1 MRVHDPD
8 SGTVID
14 RFHPL
19 VRDWFRQRFGAPTP
33 PQAAGWK
40 EIARGRDTL
49 IAAPT
54 GSGKTLAAFLWSINR
69 LIALAEPSQ
78 DHTHV
83 VYVSPLKALGNDIQ
97 KNLQEPLAEITR
109 AGRRQGLPLHD
120 IRTAVRSGDT
130 AAAERQRM
138 ISRPPHILI
147 TTPESLYI
155 LLTAERSRQ
164 MLKRAQTVIVD
175 EIHAVAGDKR
185 GAHLAL
191 SLERLD
197 SLAGR
202 RLQRIGLSATQKPM
216 QDIAC
221 LLVGTRRLRR
231 DGAPRCAIVD
241 VGHKRELE
249 LAIEVPDQELGA
261 ITTHALWADVYDRIV
276 RQIRTHRTTLVF
288 VHTRRLVERVAH
300 QLTDRLGEG
309 KVLAHHGSLSR
320 TTRLE
325 AEQKLKAAEV
335 PVVVATAS
343 LELGIDIGHVE
354 LVCHIGAPRSIATLL
369 QRVGRSGHWLGAV
382 PKGILYP
389 LTRDDL
395 LQCAA
400 AVHAVR
406 QGELDRVRL
415 VRQPLDVLAQQM
427 VATVAS
433 LTPARKPGET
443 LPLLPAGTTA
453 PPPGIAEDDLR
464 ELMRGAYPFRNLS
477 RRDFD
482 QVLEM
487 LCEGVASARGR
498 RGAHL
503 HRDRVNGMLRAR
515 RGARL
520 VAITN
525 GGAIPDTAD
534 YDVVESPTE
543 TFVGKVHEDFAI
555 ESLAGDIF
563 LLGNTS
569 WRIQRVAAGKVWVQ
583 DAHGAPPTIPFWLGE
598 SPGRTL
604 ELSRAVSD
612 VRENVARRA
621 AGGEAPEEWLRS
633 EAGVGPEGA
642 GQIVAYVN
650 ETRAA
655 LRCVPTVDRVVAER
669 FFDESGGMQLVLHT
683 PFGGRINRAWGLA
696 LRKRFCVNFDF
707 ELQAAATDDGI
718 VISLTDRHSFPLD
731 TVFSYLHP
739 ATLERDLTQASLA
752 APMFT
757 NRWRWNASR
766 ALALERFSRGRK
778 VPMQIQ
784 RMRAED
790 LLGAV
795 FPEQVMCQDNRSGPV
810 ELPDHPLTRET
821 MENCLRE
828 AMDVD
833 GLKETLARLAQGEIA
848 TVTVETPAPS
858 PMAHEILNANP
869 YAFLDDAPLEERR
882 ARAVALRRTD
892 PDLAQGIGALS
903 PEALAEVKAQAWP
916 DIRDADELHDLLLT
930 VRLLPVREAAPWQHL
945 AGELMA
951 AKRATVAWPGGE
963 QTGGEGAGASEP
975 QAGGEEA
982 GADRVHAGREGAG
995 SGEAGT
1001 GGAQAAGEGAGAGGA
1016 HASGE
1021 EAGAGGTHASGQR
1034 TGAGGAHAGGEEA
1047 GADRVQAGREGAG
1060 RGEAGTSGAQAAGEG
1075 AGAGG
1080 THASGQRTGAGG
1092 AHAGGE
1098 EAEADRVQ
1106 AGREGAGRGEAG
1118 TSGAQAAGEGAGA
1131 GGTHASGQR
1140 TGAGG
1145 AHAGGEEAG
1154 ADRVRA
1160 GREGAGRGEAGTSG
1174 AQAAGEGT
1182 GAGGTQAGGEGA
1194 RAGAAQDSGEEAAMA
1209 GVGGAPFYV
1218 AAERLSEA
1226 RAMLGAFRMEPVV
1239 IEPGAGDQGA
1249 GGDAPAS
1256 AALAEDALRRTVQ
1269 GWMEITG
1276 PVTAAGLA
1284 ARIGLAAESV
1294 DRGLRALEVSG
1305 AVLQGRF
1312 SPRTASDGPPEWC
1325 ERRLLSR
1332 IHRLT
1337 LGRLRREIHPVSAAD
1352 FLRFLLR
1359 WQHVQPGS
1367 QLHGRDGVHQV
1378 IRQLQGMELPAP
1390 AWEQHL
1396 LPARIAAYDP
1406 ADLEHLCLAGVV
1418 TWGRL
1423 RRDTGAA
1430 DDETEAARQRDA
1442 APLPLRSAPGKARRT
1457 APTRSAPLAFVIR
1470 EELPHFLDPAG
1481 PDWRGLQGL
1490 SAAAQDVA
1498 AYLEAHGASFL
1509 ADIARGTGH
1518 VMVRTERALW
1528 ELVTRGQVT
1537 GDGIAG
1543 LRMLLTP
1550 ELRRRVP
1557 RPGEATR
1564 PRARKG
1570 SAERAMPVGRWS
1582 LWRSGGGAETG
1593 TETLARQLLQR
1604 YGVVFRELLARES
1617 RCPPWRLLLQAWRRM
1632 EARGEIRGGR
1642 FVNGFVGEQYALP
1655 EAVEAVRDV
1664 RRMAPDTE
1672 PVLVSCTDP
1681 LNLVGVL
1688 TPGPRV
1694 PVHSNQF
1701 IAYLNGAPAEIGP
1714 LGNVLSRVQPATMT
1728 GVE

>member
-1 MRVHDPD
+1 M
-8 SGTVID
+8 TD

-19 VRDWFRQRFGAPTP
+19 VRDWFRERFGKPTP

-69 LIALAEPSQ
+69 LIAPPEPSR
-78 DHTHV
+78 DHTYV

-109 AGRRQGLPLHD
+109 SGRRQGLPLQD

-130 AAAERQRM
+130 PATERQRM
-138 ISRPPHILI
+138 ISHPPHILI

-164 MLKRAQTVIVD
+164 VLKHAHTVIVD

-197 SLAGR
+197 ALAGTP
-202 RLQRIGLSATQKPM
+202 LQRIGLSATQKPM
-216 QDIAC
+216 DDIAR

-231 DGAPRCAIVD
+231 DGTPKCAIVD
-241 VGHKRELE
+241 VGHKRELD
-249 LAIEVPDQELGA
+249 LSIEVPDQELGP
-261 ITTHALWADVYDRIV
+261 ITSHALWAEVYDRIV
-276 RQIRTHRTTLVF
+276 QQIQSHRTTLVF

-320 TTRLE
+320 KTRLE

-395 LQCAA
+395 LQSAA
-400 AVHAVR
+400 AVYAVR
-406 QGELDRVRL
+406 RGELDRIGL

-433 LTPARKPGET
+433 LTPAHKPGET
-443 LPLLPAGTTA
+443 LPLLPEAK
-453 PPPGIAEDDLR
+453 PPPGIAEEDLWD
-464 ELMRGAYPFRNLS
+464 LVRGAYPFRDLS
-477 RRDFD
+477 RGDFE
-482 QVLEM
+482 QVLQM
-487 LCEGVASARGR
+487 LCEGVAPARGR

-503 HRDRVNGMLRAR
+503 HRDRVNRMLRAR

-520 VAITN
+520 VSITN

-534 YDVVESPTE
+534 YDVVEAHSE
-543 TFVGKVHEDFAI
+543 TFVGKVNEDFAI

-569 WRIQRVAAGKVWVQ
+569 WRIRRVASGKVWVE

-598 SPGRTL
+598 APGRTL

-612 VRENVARRA
+612 VRETVARRA
-621 AGGEAPEEWLRS
+621 AAGADAGEAASSERAAAGARGETPESWLRR
-633 EAGVGPEGA
+633 ETGMGPAGAE
-642 GQIVAYVN
+642 QIVAYVN
-650 ETRAA
+650 ETRAV
-655 LRCVPTVDRVVAER
+655 LGCVPTVDRIVAER

-731 TVFSYLHP
+731 TVFSYLNP
-739 ATLERDLTQASLA
+739 ATVERDLAQASLA

-766 ALALERFSRGRK
+766 ALAVERFSRGKR

-795 FPEQVMCQDNRSGPV
+795 FPDQVMCQDNRAGPV
-810 ELPDHPLTRET
+810 NLPDHPLTRET

-833 GLKETLARLAQGEIA
+833 GFRETLEQLGRGEIA
-848 TVTVETPAPS
+848 TVAVETPAPS

-903 PEALAEVKAQAWP
+903 PEALDEVKGQAWP

-930 VRLLPVREAAPWQHL
+930 VILMPVREAGPWQRY
-945 AGELMA
+945 AEELMA
-951 AKRATVAWPGGE
+951 ARRVTVAE
-963 QTGGEGAGASEP
+963 H
-975 QAGGEEA
+975 
-982 GADRVHAGREGAG
+982 V
-995 SGEAGT
+995 
-1001 GGAQAAGEGAGAGGA
+1001 
-1016 HASGE
+1016 
-1021 EAGAGGTHASGQR
+1021 
-1034 TGAGGAHAGGEEA
+1034 
-1047 GADRVQAGREGAG
+1047 G
-1060 RGEAGTSGAQAAGEG
+1060 RGQT
-1075 AGAGG
+1075 
-1080 THASGQRTGAGG
+1080 
-1092 AHAGGE
+1092 
-1098 EAEADRVQ
+1098 
-1106 AGREGAGRGEAG
+1106 
-1118 TSGAQAAGEGAGA
+1118 
-1131 GGTHASGQR
+1131 
-1140 TGAGG
+1140 
-1145 AHAGGEEAG
+1145 
-1154 ADRVRA
+1154 
-1160 GREGAGRGEAGTSG
+1160 
-1174 AQAAGEGT
+1174 
-1182 GAGGTQAGGEGA
+1182 
-1194 RAGAAQDSGEEAAMA
+1194 
-1209 GVGGAPFYV
+1209 FYV
-1218 AAERLSEA
+1218 AAECLAEA
-1226 RAMLGAFRMEPVV
+1226 HAVLGDFRMAPPVAAPDMGQPDIGNLGAPEHLNRHSRESGNPEGGVGYPDNAEAEPSAESTV
-1239 IEPGAGDQGA
+1239 PLSSD
-1249 GGDAPAS
+1249 D
-1256 AALAEDALRRTVQ
+1256 AALQRIVQ
-1269 GWMEITG
+1269 GWMEISG
-1276 PVTAAGLA
+1276 PVTTEGLA
-1284 ARIGLAAESV
+1284 ARIALPVESV
-1294 DRGLRALEVSG
+1294 AGALAALEVSG
-1305 AVLQGRF
+1305 VVLQGRF
-1312 SPRTASDGPPEWC
+1312 SPGAGPDAPLEWC

-1352 FLRFLLR
+1352 FIRFLLR

-1390 AWEQHL
+1390 AWEQHVL
-1396 LPARIAAYDP
+1396 TARIAAYDP

-1418 TWGRL
+1418 AWGRL
-1423 RRDTGAA
+1423 RRDTGGPE
-1430 DDETEAARQRDA
+1430 DDPAVARLWDA
-1442 APLPLRSAPGKARRT
+1442 TPLAIRPANGKTRRT
-1457 APTRSAPLAFVIR
+1457 TPTRSAPLAFVVR
-1470 EELPHFLDPAG
+1470 EDLPHFLEPEAL
-1481 PDWRGLQGL
+1481 DWRGIQGL
-1490 SAAAQDVA
+1490 SAAALDVA
-1498 AYLEAHGASFL
+1498 AYLEANGASFL

-1518 VMVRTERALW
+1518 LTVRTERALW

-1550 ELRRRVP
+1550 ELKRKENRR
-1557 RPGEATR
+1557 G
-1564 PRARKG
+1564 RKG
-1570 SAERAMPVGRWS
+1570 VAAQTMPVGRWS
-1582 LWRSGGGAETG
+1582 LWRKEDPG
-1593 TETLARQLLQR
+1593 TPEAAAETLARQLLQR
-1604 YGVVFRELLARES
+1604 YGVVFREVLARET
-1617 RCPPWRLLLQAWRRM
+1617 RCPPWRLLLQAYRRM

-1655 EAVEAVRDV
+1655 DAVESMRTV
-1664 RRMAPDTE
+1664 RRLPADKE
-1672 PVLVSCTDP
+1672 PVIVSCTDP
-1681 LNLVGVL
+1681 LNLVGIL

-1694 PVHSNQF
+1694 PVQSRQF

-1714 LGNVLSRVQPATMT
+1714 LGNVLSRVQPVT
-1728 GVE
+1728 GSGAE

>member
-1 MRVHDPD
+1 M
-8 SGTVID
+8 ID

-19 VRDWFRQRFGAPTP
+19 VRDWFRDRFGKPTP

-69 LIALAEPSQ
+69 LIAPAEASQ

-83 VYVSPLKALGNDIQ
+83 IYVSPLKALGNDIQ

-109 AGRRQGLPLHD
+109 AGRRQGLPLQD
-120 IRTAVRSGDT
+120 IRAAVRSGDT
-130 AAAERQRM
+130 PATERQRM
-138 ISRPPHILI
+138 ISHPPHILI

-164 MLKRAQTVIVD
+164 ILKQAHTVIVD

-197 SLAGR
+197 ALAGR
-202 RLQRIGLSATQKPM
+202 PLQRIGLSATQKPM
-216 QDIAC
+216 DDVAR
-221 LLVGTRRLRR
+221 LLVGARRLRS
-231 DGAPRCAIVD
+231 DGTPKCAIVD
-241 VGHKRELE
+241 VGHKRELD
-249 LAIEVPDQELGA
+249 LSIEVPDQELGP
-261 ITTHALWADVYDRIV
+261 ITSHGLWAEVYDRIV
-276 RQIRTHRTTLVF
+276 AQIQSHRTTLVF

-320 TTRLE
+320 KTRLE

-400 AVHAVR
+400 AVYAVR
-406 QGELDRVRL
+406 QGELDRVGL

-433 LTPARKPGET
+433 LTPAPKPGET
-443 LPLLPAGTTA
+443 LPLLPETK
-453 PPPGIAEDDLR
+453 PPPGIAEEALW
-464 ELMRGAYPFRNLS
+464 ELVRGAYPFRDLS
-477 RRDFD
+477 RGDFE
-482 QVLEM
+482 QVLQM
-487 LCEGVASARGR
+487 LCEGVAPARGR

-520 VAITN
+520 VSITN

-534 YDVVESPTE
+534 YDVVEAHNE
-543 TFVGKVHEDFAI
+543 TFVGKVNEDFAI

-569 WRIQRVAAGKVWVQ
+569 WRIQRVASGKVWVQ
-583 DAHGAPPTIPFWLGE
+583 DAQGAPPTIPFWLGE

-621 AGGEAPEEWLRS
+621 AGGEAPDEWLRR
-633 EAGVGPEGA
+633 EAGVGPAGA
-642 GQIVAYVN
+642 EQIVAYVN
-650 ETRAA
+650 ETRAV
-655 LRCVPTVDRVVAER
+655 LGCVPTVDRVVAER

-739 ATLERDLTQASLA
+739 ATVEKDLAQASLA

-757 NRWRWNASR
+757 NRWRWNAAR
-766 ALALERFSRGRK
+766 ALAVERFSRGKK

-795 FPEQVMCQDNRSGPV
+795 FPDQVMCQDNRAGPV
-810 ELPDHPLTRET
+810 DLPDHPLTRET

-833 GLKETLARLAQGEIA
+833 GFKATLEQLLQGDIA
-848 TVTVETPAPS
+848 TVAVETPAPS

-916 DIRDADELHDLLLT
+916 DVRDADELHDLLLT
-930 VRLLPVREAAPWQHL
+930 VILMPVREAEPWQRYAH
-945 AGELMA
+945 ELMA
-951 AKRATVAWPGGE
+951 ARRVTVATPEGNHGG
-963 QTGGEGAGASEP
+963 
-975 QAGGEEA
+975 
-982 GADRVHAGREGAG
+982 
-995 SGEAGT
+995 
-1001 GGAQAAGEGAGAGGA
+1001 
-1016 HASGE
+1016 
-1021 EAGAGGTHASGQR
+1021 
-1034 TGAGGAHAGGEEA
+1034 
-1047 GADRVQAGREGAG
+1047 
-1060 RGEAGTSGAQAAGEG
+1060 
-1075 AGAGG
+1075 
-1080 THASGQRTGAGG
+1080 
-1092 AHAGGE
+1092 
-1098 EAEADRVQ
+1098 
-1106 AGREGAGRGEAG
+1106 
-1118 TSGAQAAGEGAGA
+1118 
-1131 GGTHASGQR
+1131 
-1140 TGAGG
+1140 
-1145 AHAGGEEAG
+1145 
-1154 ADRVRA
+1154 
-1160 GREGAGRGEAGTSG
+1160 
-1174 AQAAGEGT
+1174 
-1182 GAGGTQAGGEGA
+1182 
-1194 RAGAAQDSGEEAAMA
+1194 
-1209 GVGGAPFYV
+1209 PFYV
-1218 AAERLSEA
+1218 AAERLQEA
-1226 RAMLGAFRMEPVV
+1226 CAVLGDFRT
-1239 IEPGAGDQGA
+1239 
-1249 GGDAPAS
+1249 APAVIPPDAEKP
-1256 AALAEDALRRTVQ
+1256 AAARPTVRVPDAGNPEAETHDSGHSRESGNPGVGEEALQRAVQ
-1269 GWMEITG
+1269 GWMEISG
-1276 PVTAAGLA
+1276 PVTTEGLA
-1284 ARIGLAAESV
+1284 ARTGLPVESV
-1294 DRGLRALEVSG
+1294 ARALTALEVSG
-1305 AVLQGRF
+1305 MVLQGRF
-1312 SPRTASDGPPEWC
+1312 SPGGGADAAVEWC

-1337 LGRLRREIHPVSAAD
+1337 LGRLRREIHPVSGAD
-1352 FLRFLLR
+1352 FIRFLLR

-1378 IRQLQGMELPAP
+1378 VRQLQGMELPAP
-1390 AWEQHL
+1390 AWEQHV
-1396 LPARIAAYDP
+1396 LPARMAVYDP

-1423 RRDTGAA
+1423 RRDTGAPE
-1430 DDETEAARQRDA
+1430 DDPAAARLWDA
-1442 APLPLRSAPGKARRT
+1442 APLALRPASGRTRRT

-1470 EELPHFLDPAG
+1470 EDLPHFLDPEAL
-1481 PDWRGLQGL
+1481 DWRGLQRL
-1490 SAAAQDVA
+1490 SAAARDVA
-1498 AYLEAHGASFL
+1498 AYLEEHGASFL
-1509 ADIARGTGH
+1509 ADIARRTGH

-1550 ELRRRVP
+1550 ELKRKDSRR
-1557 RPGEATR
+1557 GG
-1564 PRARKG
+1564 RKG

-1582 LWRSGGGAETG
+1582 LWRNADFAPADTV

-1604 YGVVFRELLARES
+1604 YGVVFRELLARET
-1617 RCPPWRLLLQAWRRM
+1617 RCPPWRLLLQSYRRM

-1655 EAVEAVRDV
+1655 DAVDAMRNV
-1664 RRMAPDTE
+1664 RRLAPDKE
-1672 PVLVSCTDP
+1672 PVIVSCTDP
-1681 LNLVGVL
+1681 LNLVGIL

-1694 PVHSNQF
+1694 PVQSHQS
-1701 IAYLNGAPAEIGP
+1701 IAYLNGAPAEVGP
-1714 LGNVLSRVQPATMT
+1714 LGNVLSRVQPVT
-1728 GVE
+1728 GAGAD

>member
-1 MRVHDPD
+1 MSFDIP
-8 SGTVID
+8 TTITAVID
-14 RFHPL
+14 KFHPL
-19 VRDWFRQRFGAPTP
+19 VRDWFQDRFGKPTP

-54 GSGKTLAAFLWSINR
+54 GSGKTLAAFLWSINQ
-69 LIALAEPSQ
+69 LIAPAETAQ
-78 DHTHV
+78 DHTQV

-109 AGRRQGLPLHD
+109 AGRRQGLPLRD

-130 AAAERQRM
+130 PAAERQRM
-138 ISRPPHILI
+138 IARPPHILI

-164 MLKRAQTVIVD
+164 MLKRAHTVIVD

-197 SLAGR
+197 ALAGR
-202 RLQRIGLSATQKPM
+202 PLQRIGLSATQKPM
-216 QDIAC
+216 EDIAC

-231 DGAPRCAIVD
+231 DGTPKCAIVD
-241 VGHKRELE
+241 VGHKRELD
-249 LAIEVPDQELGA
+249 LSIEVPDQELGP
-261 ITTHALWADVYDRIV
+261 ITSHALWAEVYDRIV
-276 RQIRTHRTTLVF
+276 QQIQSHRTTLVF

-320 TTRLE
+320 KTRLE
-325 AEQKLKAAEV
+325 AEQKLKDAEV

-400 AVHAVR
+400 AVYAVR
-406 QGELDRVRL
+406 RGDLDRIGL

-433 LTPARKPGET
+433 LTPAPKPGET
-443 LPLLPAGTTA
+443 LPLLPESK
-453 PPPGIAEDDLR
+453 PPPGIAEDNLW
-464 ELMRGAYPFRNLS
+464 ELVRGAYPFRDLS
-477 RRDFD
+477 RRDFE
-482 QVLEM
+482 QVLQM
-487 LCEGVASARGR
+487 LCEGVAPARGR
-498 RGAHL
+498 RGAHI
-503 HRDRVNGMLRAR
+503 HRDRVNRMLRAR

-520 VAITN
+520 VSITN

-543 TFVGKVHEDFAI
+543 TFVGKVNEDFAI

-569 WRIQRVAAGKVWVQ
+569 WRIQRVASGKVWVE
-583 DAHGAPPTIPFWLGE
+583 DAHGAPPNIPFWLGE

-621 AGGEAPEEWLRS
+621 AEGDAPDGWLQR
-633 EAGVGPEGA
+633 EAGVGPAGA
-642 GQIVAYVN
+642 EQIVAYVN
-650 ETRAA
+650 ETRAV
-655 LRCVPTVDRVVAER
+655 LGCVPTVDRVVAER

-739 ATLERDLTQASLA
+739 ATVERDLAQASLA

-757 NRWRWNASR
+757 NRWRWNAAR
-766 ALALERFSRGRK
+766 ALAVERFSRGKK

-795 FPEQVMCQDNRSGPV
+795 FPDQVMCQDNRAGPV
-810 ELPDHPLTRET
+810 NLPDHPLTRET
-821 MENCLRE
+821 MDNCLRE

-833 GLKETLARLAQGEIA
+833 GFKETLTRVRQGEIA
-848 TVTVETPAPS
+848 TVAVETPAPS

-882 ARAVALRRTD
+882 ARAVALRRTA

-903 PEALAEVKAQAWP
+903 PEALAEVKGQAWP

-930 VRLLPVREAAPWQHL
+930 VILLPVRETAPWQRY
-945 AGELMA
+945 AEELMEA
-951 AKRATVAWPGGE
+951 RRATIARPV
-963 QTGGEGAGASEP
+963 
-975 QAGGEEA
+975 
-982 GADRVHAGREGAG
+982 REDG
-995 SGEAGT
+995 SA
-1001 GGAQAAGEGAGAGGA
+1001 
-1016 HASGE
+1016 
-1021 EAGAGGTHASGQR
+1021 
-1034 TGAGGAHAGGEEA
+1034 
-1047 GADRVQAGREGAG
+1047 
-1060 RGEAGTSGAQAAGEG
+1060 
-1075 AGAGG
+1075 
-1080 THASGQRTGAGG
+1080 
-1092 AHAGGE
+1092 
-1098 EAEADRVQ
+1098 
-1106 AGREGAGRGEAG
+1106 
-1118 TSGAQAAGEGAGA
+1118 
-1131 GGTHASGQR
+1131 
-1140 TGAGG
+1140 
-1145 AHAGGEEAG
+1145 
-1154 ADRVRA
+1154 
-1160 GREGAGRGEAGTSG
+1160 
-1174 AQAAGEGT
+1174 
-1182 GAGGTQAGGEGA
+1182 
-1194 RAGAAQDSGEEAAMA
+1194 
-1209 GVGGAPFYV
+1209 FYV

-1226 RAMLGAFRMEPVV
+1226 QAVLGAFHMDPAVTD
-1239 IEPGAGDQGA
+1239 PGADGA
-1249 GGDAPAS
+1249 
-1256 AALAEDALRRTVQ
+1256 AAETSAEDALRRVLQ
-1269 GWMEITG
+1269 GWMEIAG

-1284 ARIGLAAESV
+1284 ARIGLSAESV
-1294 DRGLRALEVSG
+1294 ERGLTALEVSG
-1305 AVLQGRF
+1305 VVLQGRF
-1312 SPRTASDGPPEWC
+1312 SPGTGTDTPMEWC

-1337 LGRLRREIHPVSAAD
+1337 LGRLRREIHPVSATD
-1352 FLRFLLR
+1352 FIRFLLR

-1367 QLHGRDGVHQV
+1367 QLHGRDGIHQV

-1390 AWEQHL
+1390 AWEQHVL
-1396 LPARIAAYDP
+1396 AARLAGYDP

-1423 RRDTGAA
+1423 RRDTGAP
-1430 DDETEAARQRDA
+1430 DDDAAAARLWDS
-1442 APLPLRSAPGKARRT
+1442 APLDLRPAPGKTRRT
-1457 APTRSAPLAFVIR
+1457 TPTRSAPLAFVIR
-1470 EELPHFLDPAG
+1470 EDLPHFLDAEAL
-1481 PDWRGLQGL
+1481 DWRGLQGL
-1490 SAAAQDVA
+1490 SAAARDVA
-1498 AYLEAHGASFL
+1498 EFLETHGASFL

-1518 VMVRTERALW
+1518 LTVRTERALW

-1550 ELRRRVP
+1550 ELKRKDQGRGR
-1557 RPGEATR
+1557 
-1564 PRARKG
+1564 RKG
-1570 SAERAMPVGRWS
+1570 SAGQAMPVGRWS
-1582 LWRSGGGAETG
+1582 LWRNGDPSAADAG

-1604 YGVVFRELLARES
+1604 YGVVFRELLAKET
-1617 RCPPWRLLLQAWRRM
+1617 RCPPWRLLLQAYRRM

-1642 FVNGFVGEQYALP
+1642 FVGGFVGEQYALP
-1655 EAVEAVRDV
+1655 DAVESMRNV
-1664 RRMAPDTE
+1664 RRLAPDTA
-1672 PVLVSCTDP
+1672 PVMVSCTDP
-1681 LNLVGVL
+1681 LNLVGIL

-1694 PVHSNQF
+1694 PVQSRQF
-1701 IAYLNGAPAEIGP
+1701 IAYLNGTPAEIGP
-1714 LGNVLSRVQPATMT
+1714 LGNVLSRVQPVTIS

>member
-1 MRVHDPD
+1 M
-8 SGTVID
+8 ID

-19 VRDWFRQRFGAPTP
+19 VRDWFRDRFGKPTA
-33 PQAAGWK
+33 PQAAGWG

-54 GSGKTLAAFLWSINR
+54 GSGKTLAAFLWSINQ
-69 LIALAEPSQ
+69 LIAPAEPSR
-78 DHTHV
+78 DHTNV

-97 KNLQEPLAEITR
+97 ENLQEPLAEITR
-109 AGRRQGLPLHD
+109 SGRLRGLALQD

-130 AAAERQRM
+130 PATERQRM
-138 ISRPPHILI
+138 LSRPPHILI

-164 MLKRAQTVIVD
+164 LLKHAHTVIVD

-197 SLAGR
+197 ALAGSP
-202 RLQRIGLSATQKPM
+202 LQRIGLSATQKPM
-216 QDIAC
+216 DDIAR
-221 LLVGTRRLRR
+221 LLVGARRLRP
-231 DGAPRCAIVD
+231 DGAPECAIVD
-241 VGHKRELE
+241 VGHKRELD
-249 LAIEVPDQELGA
+249 LSIEVPDQELGP
-261 ITTHALWADVYDRIV
+261 ITSHALWAEVYDRIV
-276 RQIRTHRTTLVF
+276 AQIQSHRTTLVF

-320 TTRLE
+320 KTRLE

-400 AVHAVR
+400 AVYAVR
-406 QGELDRVRL
+406 QGELDRIGL
-415 VRQPLDVLAQQM
+415 VRRPLDVLAQQM

-433 LTPARKPGET
+433 LTPAPKPGET
-443 LPLLPAGTTA
+443 LPLLPEAK
-453 PPPGIAEDDLR
+453 PLPGIAEEALW
-464 ELMRGAYPFRNLS
+464 ELVRGAYPFRDLP
-477 RRDFD
+477 RREFE
-482 QVLEM
+482 QVLHM
-487 LCEGVASARGR
+487 LCEGVAPSRGR

-503 HRDRVNGMLRAR
+503 HRDRVNRMLRAR

-520 VAITN
+520 VSITN

-534 YDVVESPTE
+534 YDVVEAHNE
-543 TFVGKVHEDFAI
+543 TFVGKVNEDFAI

-569 WRIQRVAAGKVWVQ
+569 WRIQRVASGKVWVE

-598 SPGRTL
+598 APGRTL

-612 VRENVARRA
+612 VRETVARCAA
-621 AGGEAPEEWLRS
+621 AGAGDAAGPRGEPPETWLQR
-633 EAGVGPEGA
+633 ATGVGPAGA
-642 GQIVAYVN
+642 EQIVAYVN
-650 ETRAA
+650 ETRAM
-655 LRCVPTVDRVVAER
+655 LGCVPTVDRIVAER

-731 TVFSYLHP
+731 TVFSYLNP
-739 ATLERDLTQASLA
+739 ATVERDLTQASLA

-766 ALALERFSRGRK
+766 ALAVERFSRGKK

-795 FPEQVMCQDNRSGPV
+795 FPDQVMCQDNRAGPV
-810 ELPDHPLTRET
+810 TLPDHPLTRET

-833 GLKETLARLAQGEIA
+833 GFKKTLERLGRGEIA
-848 TVTVETPAPS
+848 TVAVETPAPS

-903 PEALAEVKAQAWP
+903 PEALAEVTAQAWP

-930 VRLLPVREAAPWQHL
+930 VILLPVREAEPWQRH
-945 AGELMA
+945 AKELMA
-951 AKRATVAWPGGE
+951 ARRVTVAEPVGNNGETGQVAAKAEQGHGG
-963 QTGGEGAGASEP
+963 
-975 QAGGEEA
+975 
-982 GADRVHAGREGAG
+982 
-995 SGEAGT
+995 
-1001 GGAQAAGEGAGAGGA
+1001 
-1016 HASGE
+1016 
-1021 EAGAGGTHASGQR
+1021 
-1034 TGAGGAHAGGEEA
+1034 
-1047 GADRVQAGREGAG
+1047 
-1060 RGEAGTSGAQAAGEG
+1060 
-1075 AGAGG
+1075 
-1080 THASGQRTGAGG
+1080 
-1092 AHAGGE
+1092 
-1098 EAEADRVQ
+1098 
-1106 AGREGAGRGEAG
+1106 
-1118 TSGAQAAGEGAGA
+1118 
-1131 GGTHASGQR
+1131 
-1140 TGAGG
+1140 
-1145 AHAGGEEAG
+1145 
-1154 ADRVRA
+1154 
-1160 GREGAGRGEAGTSG
+1160 
-1174 AQAAGEGT
+1174 
-1182 GAGGTQAGGEGA
+1182 
-1194 RAGAAQDSGEEAAMA
+1194 
-1209 GVGGAPFYV
+1209 PFYV
-1218 AAERLSEA
+1218 AAERLAEA
-1226 RAMLGAFRMEPVV
+1226 RALLGDFDMTPPVAAPDMDNPDTGQPDAATHRSRHSRPSLSHSRPPLSHSRESLPSTP
-1239 IEPGAGDQGA
+1239 IGGGNPGAGE
-1249 GGDAPAS
+1249 GDTDPGSPPHPTWIPAS
-1256 AALAEDALRRTVQ
+1256 AGMTVGGPAQAPGPGGIPTQAAPKNAAAVPPHDDALRRTVQ
-1269 GWMEITG
+1269 GWMEISG
-1276 PVTAAGLA
+1276 PITAEGLA
-1284 ARIGLAAESV
+1284 TRTGLPVESV
-1294 DRGLRALEVSG
+1294 ERALAALEVSG
-1305 AVLQGRF
+1305 VVLQGRF
-1312 SPRTASDGPPEWC
+1312 SPGADADAPVEWC

-1337 LGRLRREIHPVSAAD
+1337 LGRLRREIQPVSGAD
-1352 FLRFLLR
+1352 FIRFLLR
-1359 WQHVQPGS
+1359 WQHVQPGA

-1390 AWEQHL
+1390 AWEQHV
-1396 LPARIAAYDP
+1396 LPARVAAYDP
-1406 ADLEHLCLAGVV
+1406 AELEHLCLAGVV

-1423 RRDTGAA
+1423 RRDTGAPE
-1430 DDETEAARQRDA
+1430 DDPAVAKLWDA
-1442 APLPLRSAPGKARRT
+1442 APLAIRPANGKARRT
-1457 APTRSAPLAFVIR
+1457 TPTRSAPLAFVIR
-1470 EELPHFLDPAG
+1470 EDLPHFLDPEAL
-1481 PDWRGLQGL
+1481 DWRALQGL
-1490 SAAAQDVA
+1490 SAAARDVA
-1498 AYLEAHGASFL
+1498 AYLETHGASFL

-1518 VMVRTERALW
+1518 LTVRTERALW

-1550 ELRRRVP
+1550 ELKRKESRR
-1557 RPGEATR
+1557 GN
-1564 PRARKG
+1564 RKG
-1570 SAERAMPVGRWS
+1570 AAAQAMPVGRWS
-1582 LWRSGGGAETG
+1582 LWRKEDPGAPEDA
-1593 TETLARQLLQR
+1593 TETQARQLLQR
-1604 YGVVFRELLARES
+1604 YGVVFRELLARET
-1617 RCPPWRLLLQAWRRM
+1617 RCPPWRLLLQAYRRM

-1655 EAVEAVRDV
+1655 DAVESMRTV
-1664 RRMAPDTE
+1664 RRLPPDKE
-1672 PVLVSCTDP
+1672 PVIVSCTDP
-1681 LNLVGVL
+1681 LNLVGIL

-1694 PVHSNQF
+1694 PVQSHQF
-1701 IAYLNGAPAEIGP
+1701 IAYLNGTPAEIGP
-1714 LGNVLSRVQPATMT
+1714 LGNVLSRVQPVTGS

>member
-1 MRVHDPD
+1 M
-8 SGTVID
+8 
-14 RFHPL
+14 
-19 VRDWFRQRFGAPTP
+19 RDWFRERFDKPTP

-54 GSGKTLAAFLWSINR
+54 GSGKTLAAFLWSINQ
-69 LIALAEPSQ
+69 LIAPPEPSR

-130 AAAERQRM
+130 PATERQRM
-138 ISRPPHILI
+138 ISHPPHILI

-164 MLKRAQTVIVD
+164 VLKHAHTVIVD

-197 SLAGR
+197 ALAGR
-202 RLQRIGLSATQKPM
+202 PLQRIGLSATQKPM
-216 QDIAC
+216 DDIAR

-231 DGAPRCAIVD
+231 DGAPKCAIVD
-241 VGHKRELE
+241 VGHKRELD
-249 LAIEVPDQELGA
+249 LSIEVPDQELGP
-261 ITTHALWADVYDRIV
+261 ITSHALWAEVYDRIV
-276 RQIRTHRTTLVF
+276 AQIRSHRTTLVF

-320 TTRLE
+320 KTRLE

-400 AVHAVR
+400 AVYAVR
-406 QGELDRVRL
+406 RGELDRIGL

-433 LTPARKPGET
+433 LTPAPKPGET
-443 LPLLPAGTTA
+443 LPLLPEAK
-453 PPPGIAEDDLR
+453 PPPGIGEEDLW
-464 ELMRGAYPFRNLS
+464 ELVRGAYPFRDLS
-477 RRDFD
+477 RGDFE
-482 QVLEM
+482 QVLHM
-487 LCEGVASARGR
+487 LCEGVAPARGR

-503 HRDRVNGMLRAR
+503 HRDRVNRMLRAR

-520 VAITN
+520 VSITN

-534 YDVVESPTE
+534 YDVVEAHNE
-543 TFVGKVHEDFAI
+543 TFVGKVNEDFAI

-569 WRIQRVAAGKVWVQ
+569 WRIRRVASGKVWVE

-598 SPGRTL
+598 APGRSL

-612 VRENVARRA
+612 VREYVARRA
-621 AGGEAPEEWLRS
+621 AGDGASDGDAAGESPPEGHARDGETAGAWLQR
-633 EAGVGPEGA
+633 ETGVGPAGA
-642 GQIVAYVN
+642 EQIVAYVN
-650 ETRAA
+650 ETRAV
-655 LRCVPTVDRVVAER
+655 LGCVPTVDRVVAER

-731 TVFSYLHP
+731 TVFSYLNP
-739 ATLERDLTQASLA
+739 ATVERDLTQASLA

-757 NRWRWNASR
+757 NRWRWNAAR
-766 ALALERFSRGRK
+766 ALAVERFSRGKK

-795 FPEQVMCQDNRSGPV
+795 FPDQVMCQDNRAGPV
-810 ELPDHPLTRET
+810 NLPDHPLTRET
-821 MENCLRE
+821 VENCLRE

-833 GLKETLARLAQGEIA
+833 GFRETLERLLEGEIA
-848 TVTVETPAPS
+848 TVAVETPAPS

-903 PEALAEVKAQAWP
+903 PEALAEVKGQAWP
-916 DIRDADELHDLLLT
+916 DIRDADELHDLLST
-930 VRLLPVREAAPWQHL
+930 IILLPVREAEPWQRY
-945 AGELMA
+945 AEDLMA
-951 AKRATVAWPGGE
+951 TRRATAADPGNG
-963 QTGGEGAGASEP
+963 QGG
-975 QAGGEEA
+975 
-982 GADRVHAGREGAG
+982 
-995 SGEAGT
+995 
-1001 GGAQAAGEGAGAGGA
+1001 
-1016 HASGE
+1016 
-1021 EAGAGGTHASGQR
+1021 
-1034 TGAGGAHAGGEEA
+1034 
-1047 GADRVQAGREGAG
+1047 
-1060 RGEAGTSGAQAAGEG
+1060 
-1075 AGAGG
+1075 
-1080 THASGQRTGAGG
+1080 
-1092 AHAGGE
+1092 
-1098 EAEADRVQ
+1098 
-1106 AGREGAGRGEAG
+1106 
-1118 TSGAQAAGEGAGA
+1118 
-1131 GGTHASGQR
+1131 
-1140 TGAGG
+1140 
-1145 AHAGGEEAG
+1145 
-1154 ADRVRA
+1154 
-1160 GREGAGRGEAGTSG
+1160 
-1174 AQAAGEGT
+1174 
-1182 GAGGTQAGGEGA
+1182 
-1194 RAGAAQDSGEEAAMA
+1194 
-1209 GVGGAPFYV
+1209 PFYV
-1218 AAERLSEA
+1218 AAERLAEA
-1226 RAMLGAFRMEPVV
+1226 RALLGDFRMAPAVTAPGTDNPEAATHPSGHSDPTARHSDPTPRHSR
-1239 IEPGAGDQGA
+1239 ESGNPGAGEEADTGHDSPPHTTPIPTSAASRHSGPTPRHSDPTAGHSGPTSGHSSPTSRHSRESGNPGA
-1249 GGDAPAS
+1249 GEADTGHDSPPHTTPIPAS
-1256 AALAEDALRRTVQ
+1256 AASRYSGPTPRHSDPTPGHSGVTPPHSGPTSGHSDPTPGHSRESGNPGAGEEADTGHGSPPHATWIPASAGMTGGEAGMTGGAGMTRGEGMTRGDAGMTWGSAGMTVPLARPGGVPTQPAAGNDAAGPSAEDGSAIPSGEDALRRTVQ
-1269 GWMEITG
+1269 GWMEISG
-1276 PVTAAGLA
+1276 PVTAEGLA
-1284 ARIGLAAESV
+1284 ARIDLPVESV
-1294 DRGLRALEVSG
+1294 AHALTALEVSG
-1305 AVLQGRF
+1305 VVLQGRF
-1312 SPRTASDGPPEWC
+1312 SPGAGADAPVEWC

-1352 FLRFLLR
+1352 FIRFLLR

-1367 QLHGRDGVHQV
+1367 QLHGRDGVHEV
-1378 IRQLQGMELPAP
+1378 IRQLQGLELPAP
-1390 AWEQHL
+1390 SWEQHV

-1423 RRDTGAA
+1423 RRDTGAPE
-1430 DDETEAARQRDA
+1430 DDPAAARLWDA
-1442 APLPLRSAPGKARRT
+1442 APLALRPASGKTRRT

-1470 EELPHFLDPAG
+1470 EDLPHFMDPEAL
-1481 PDWRGLQGL
+1481 DWRGLQGL
-1490 SAAAQDVA
+1490 SAAARDVA
-1498 AYLEAHGASFL
+1498 AYLDEHGASFL

-1550 ELRRRVP
+1550 ELKRKDSRR
-1557 RPGEATR
+1557 GG
-1564 PRARKG
+1564 RKG
-1570 SAERAMPVGRWS
+1570 AAAQAMPVGRWS
-1582 LWRSGGGAETG
+1582 LWRREDPAATEVGA
-1593 TETLARQLLQR
+1593 ETLARQLLQR
-1604 YGVVFRELLARES
+1604 YGVVFRELLARET
-1617 RCPPWRLLLQAWRRM
+1617 RCPPWRLLLQAYRRM

-1642 FVNGFVGEQYALP
+1642 FVSGFVGEQYALP
-1655 EAVEAVRDV
+1655 DAVEAVRGV
-1664 RRMAPDTE
+1664 RRLAPDKE
-1672 PVLVSCTDP
+1672 PVIVSCTDP
-1681 LNLVGVL
+1681 LNLVGIL

-1694 PVHSNQF
+1694 PVQSHQS

-1714 LGNVLSRVQPATMT
+1714 LGNVLSRVQPGT
-1728 GVE
+1728 GSESS